1 MQYAKS
7 LVNEHWWD
15 FTCLDQDLLERAANL
30 SGQEVLQLANDNLRI
45 NIYDDLDEMFLS
57 QAMEYISTWK
67 QASVDAPTGI
77 CGPVGPTRQM
87 PIVAKLINELNLDLR
102 HCHFWGMDE
111 WCVDGKTIDPAHL
124 LSFTGANHRLWID
137 TIRPELRIP
146 AEHLHF
152 PTLDNLDT
160 FSESFN
166 TFDCKV
172 MQGGLGH
179 TLHWAFNEPL
189 ARDSET
195 PMSAE
200 AYRQLKARTVDLHP
214 ISTIQNAT
222 GIAGRYLNGMPTSAV
237 TVGPAETFQCDKVS
251 IWYPGNNQNPFGL
264 KLALLML
271 SEGIQSSLAPISVLA
286 EHPNV
291 VFNIYRPSLIACDLV
306 IK

>member
-1 MQYAKS
+1 MLYAKS

-15 FTCLDQDLLERAANL
+15 FTCLDEELLARAAKL
-30 SGQEVLQLANDNLRI
+30 TEKDVLQLANKRLNI
-45 NIYDDLDEMFLS
+45 NIYDNLDDMFLS
-57 QAMEYISTWK
+57 QAMEYITTWQ
-67 QASVDAPTGI
+67 QASVDSPAGI

-87 PIVAKLINELNLDLR
+87 PLVAKIVNELSLDLR

-111 WCVDGKTIDPAHL
+111 WCVDGETINPNNG
-124 LSFTGANHRLWID
+124 LSFTGTNHRLWID
-137 TIRPELRIP
+137 KIRPELRMP
-146 AEHLHF
+146 VEQLHF
-152 PTLDNLDT
+152 PTLDNLKE
-160 FSESFN
+160 FSDSFS
-166 TFDCKV
+166 TFDCKI

-189 ARDSET
+189 IRDSET

-200 AYRQLKARTVDLHP
+200 AYRQLKARYVDLHP
-214 ISTIQNAT
+214 ISTIQNAA
-222 GIAGRYLNGMPTSAV
+222 GIAGRYLNGMPTTAV
-237 TVGPAETFQCDKVS
+237 TVGPAETFQCDQVS

-291 VFNIYRPSLIACDLV
+291 TFHIYRPSLITCELV
-306 IK
+306 IM